1 MIKSGLNICEGTTN
15 PNLYE
20 SDNSTSKYIKLK
32 LIELKRKAQEP
43 TIIILKF
50 SAAVSISIEAV
61 DRS

>member
-1 MIKSGLNICEGTTN
+1 MKAQQIQICMNLTTVLQN
-15 PNLYE
+15 
-20 SDNSTSKYIKLK
+20 TLK

-43 TIIILKF
+43 TVIILKF

>member
-1 MIKSGLNICEGTTN
+1 MVLENLREGTTK

-20 SDNSTSKYIKLK
+20 SDNSTSKYIKR
-32 LIELKRKAQEP
+32 IELKRKAQEP
-43 TIIILKF
+43 TVIVLKF

>member
-1 MIKSGLNICEGTTN
+1 MIKSGLNIYEVTTN

-43 TIIILKF
+43 TVIILKF